1 MNRDHVFAKPSDER
15 LADNSMEN
23 LQDMLAHLRANPDDD
38 KECELEIRI
47 PMSALLKM
55 LLRST
60 QEGTSLK
67 DVMWDALRRADLI
80 GAVT

>member
-1 MNRDHVFAKPSDER
+1 M
-15 LADNSMEN
+15 ADNSMEN

-38 KECELEIRI
+38 KECELEFQI
-47 PMSALLKM
+47 PMSALLQM
-55 LLRST
+55 LLRSA

-80 GAVT
+80 GAVVTSPESGRRRLQP